1 MSPLPAHETKHEPL
15 LHYPVLPTPLVLDLT
30 QSDTSQTTTGST
42 LWLGAQVL
50 AVYLLELYGAGS
62 KPPPRNTKQL
72 RAIDLGAGVGLTPNV
87 LAMLGFEVV
96 ATDLGVVVDAVLAG
110 NIRANEERV
119 RAWGGGGVVV
129 RELDWFVAPEEWDWG
144 REISIAPPRGIR
156 VTTED
161 CNGISPYFDVVV
173 TADTLY
179 VKELVAPLVRTMK
192 ALSVTS
198 KKGRRCPPV
207 FVALE
212 RRDPEVIDYA
222 LDLAKKEGFDC
233 RRIPDARLT
242 KCLESAGVKWEK
254 EDWDGV
260 EIWKLTLKV

>member
-30 QSDTSQTTTGST
+30 QSDTTQTTTGST

-50 AVYLLELYGAGS
+50 AVYLLELYGTGS
-62 KPPPRNTKQL
+62 KPLRNTKRL
-72 RAIDLGAGVGLTPNV
+72 RAIDLGAGVGLTANV

-96 ATDLGVVVDAVLAG
+96 ATDLRVVVDAVLAG
-110 NIRANEERV
+110 NVRANEERV
-119 RAWGGGGVVV
+119 RTWGGGGVAV
-129 RELDWFVAPEEWDWG
+129 RELDWFVVPEEWNWG
-144 REISIAPPRGIR
+144 GDVSIAPPRD
-156 VTTED
+156 TATNT
-161 CNGISPYFDVVV
+161 NGISPCFDVVV

-212 RRDPEVIDYA
+212 RRDPEVIEYA

-242 KCLESAGVKWEK
+242 NCLESSGVKWEK

-260 EIWKLTLKV
+260 EIWKWILKV